1 MKQKNG
7 SSSYWKL
14 PFGVSILFEDRDI
27 VVINKP
33 EGLLSVATGAERDR
47 TAYWILCEY
56 LRKRGEKRRVAAV
69 HRLDRD
75 TSGVM
80 VFAKSGRVKR
90 ELMTD
95 WTDRIVKREYVA
107 LAEGLLSE
115 NSGIIDVPLS
125 ENGRGTMVA
134 VSPGTP
140 GALEAVT
147 HYRVLETGKRYT
159 LLSLELETGRRN
171 QIRAHLAYLGHPV
184 VGDPKYGAK
193 TNALGRLGLHAEL
206 LALKH
211 PTTGVLM
218 EFSVPVPPAFY
229 RCLTL

>member
-1 MKQKNG
+1 MRQKNG

-14 PFGVSILFEDRDI
+14 PFGVSILFEDKDI
-27 VVINKP
+27 IVINKP
-33 EGLLSVATGAERDR
+33 EGLLSVAAGSERDR

-107 LAEGLLSE
+107 LAEGLISE
-115 NSGIIDVPLS
+115 SSGTIDVPLL
-125 ENGRGTMVA
+125 ENARGTMVA
-134 VSPGTP
+134 VPAGTP

-147 HYRVLETGKRYT
+147 HYRVLETGKRFT
-159 LLSLELETGRRN
+159 LVSLELETGRRN
-171 QIRAHLAYLGHPV
+171 QIRAHLASLGHPV
-184 VGDPKYGAK
+184 AGDPKYGAK
-193 TNALGRLGLHAEL
+193 TKALGRLGLHAEL
-206 LALKH
+206 LVLKH
-211 PTTGVLM
+211 PTTGALM
-218 EFSVPVPPAFY
+218 EFSVPVPAAFS
-229 RCLTL
+229 RSLAL

>member
-1 MKQKNG
+1 MRQKNG

-14 PFGVSILFEDRDI
+14 PLGISILFEDKDI
-27 VVINKP
+27 LVINKP
-33 EGLLSVATGAERDR
+33 EGLLSVAAGSERDR

-95 WTDRIVKREYVA
+95 WNDRIVKREYVA
-107 LAEGLLSE
+107 LAEGLISE
-115 NSGIIDVPLS
+115 SPGTIAVPLS
-125 ENGRGTMVA
+125 ENGRGMMVA
-134 VSPGTP
+134 VPAGTA
-140 GALEAVT
+140 GSLEAVT
-147 HYRVLETGKRYT
+147 HYRVLETDKRYT
-159 LLSLELETGRRN
+159 LVSLELETGRRN
-171 QIRAHLAYLGHPV
+171 QIRAHLAWLGHPV
-184 VGDPKYGAK
+184 AGDPKYGAK
-193 TNALGRLGLHAEL
+193 TNPLGRLGLHAKL
-206 LALKH
+206 LVLKH
-211 PTTGVLM
+211 PSTGALM

-229 RCLTL
+229 RGLAL

>member
-1 MKQKNG
+1 MRHKNG

-14 PFGVSILFEDRDI
+14 PLGMAILFEDANI
-27 VVINKP
+27 IVINKP
-33 EGLLSVATGAERDR
+33 EGLLSVATGSERDR

-107 LAEGLLSE
+107 LAEGLISE
-115 NSGIIDVPLS
+115 SPLTIDVPLL

-134 VSPGTP
+134 VPVGTP
-140 GALEAVT
+140 GSVKAVT

-159 LLSLELETGRRN
+159 LMALELETGRRN
-171 QIRAHLAYLGHPV
+171 QIRAHLAWLGHPV
-184 VGDPKYGAK
+184 AGDPKYGAK
-193 TNALGRLGLHAEL
+193 TNPLGRLALHADL
-206 LALKH
+206 LVLKH
-211 PTTGVLM
+211 PTTGALM

-229 RCLTL
+229 RALSM